1 MDDMKPAMNGD
12 DITNKPTGS
21 EPVETG
27 AQEIAP
33 PPVPASSGGHL
44 LRNFA
49 LGSVVLFFTVA
60 TITTVLFA
68 MGLNQTN
75 KSVVEPVGDLVRQLM
90 LPVTPV
96 IIPNPTTILREIKDL
111 SRLETASFE
120 FEKIITAET
129 KQDILWG
136 ALGESLIFV
145 ANGKVFAGVDFAD
158 MADGDIQVYDPVTVY
173 VHMPEAQI
181 FEDVP
186 VLNNDLSYV
195 ADRDTG
201 ILTRADP
208 NLETQV
214 RQSAE
219 QAIRDA
225 ADESQILQRADNNA
239 REFMTAFLS
248 ELGFENIIF
257 TDERPEPAPP
267 FVQEVP
273 KGFAITPA
281 APTE

>member
-1 MDDMKPAMNGD
+1 MDEMKPVSNGD
-12 DITNKPTGS
+12 ENVANTPERKPN
-21 EPVETG
+21 
-27 AQEIAP
+27 ANAP
-33 PPVPASSGGHL
+33 QAAPAPSGGKWM
-44 LRNFA
+44 RNLA
-49 LGSVVLFFTVA
+49 LGSVIVFFTIASVA
-60 TITTVLFA
+60 AVLVA
-68 MGLNQTN
+68 LGINRTN
-75 KSVVEPVGDLVRQLM
+75 ESVIEPVGDLVRQLV
-90 LPVTPV
+90 LPVTPEIV
-96 IIPNPTTILREIKDL
+96 PNPTTILREIKDL

-173 VHMPEAQI
+173 VYMPKAQI

-186 VLNNDLSYV
+186 ILNNDLSYV

-214 RQSAE
+214 RQAAE
-219 QAIRDA
+219 QAIREA

-239 REFMTAFLS
+239 REFMTTFLS

-257 TDERPEPAPP
+257 TDERPKPAPAY
-267 FVQEVP
+267 VQEVP
-273 KGFAITPA
+273 KGFALTPV
-281 APTE
+281 PTP

>member
-1 MDDMKPAMNGD
+1 MEDKEASIPENHNAFDSKGVPPA
-12 DITNKPTGS
+12 S
-21 EPVETG
+21 
-27 AQEIAP
+27 P
-33 PPVPASSGGHL
+33 PPSGGNW
-44 LRNFA
+44 LRNLAYGAVILFFTTAAVATILFA
-49 LGSVVLFFTVA
+49 LGVNRA
-60 TITTVLFA
+60 NEA
-68 MGLNQTN
+68 
-75 KSVVEPVGDLVRQLM
+75 VVEPVSDLVRQLV

-96 IIPNPTTILREIKDL
+96 IVPNPTTILREIKDL

-129 KQDILWG
+129 RQDVLWG

-145 ANGKVFAGVDFAD
+145 ANGKVFAGVDFAQ

-173 VHMPEAQI
+173 VHLPRAQI

-208 NLETQV
+208 ELETQV
-214 RQSAE
+214 RQEAE
-219 QAIRDA
+219 KAIRAA

-239 REFMTAFLS
+239 RDFMTSFLS

-273 KGFAITPA
+273 KGFALTPA
-281 APTE
+281 PPPQE